1 MKTAQTVWLKNMTAL
16 LRGADPHA
24 SIIPYDAGTKAN
36 PITHPSQIPT
46 SKPELQKFFPRIYMN
61 GGKMVTKCKVVT
73 SIPIKEI
80 KWSIMPQLQNY
91 NYFIT
96 PTQLRALRTG
106 KAGYFLFGHPELTHR
121 AEFQTVLN
129 PLINQEYQKSIEFQ
143 VMPEVETIVVGTKRV
158 SQRVL
163 MVRGPIQEIQNIRSL
178 FSSLFAEDSQHDIGF
193 LARYTFVTS
202 HPVGACTKSHLQSI
216 LKTQQRF
223 HKDIHYYI
231 MYGVAH
237 LDTMFKIF
245 SSVSDSTSNTSSSQ
259 SQQPRSDINNNA
271 TDVDMEEPTPGPDQ
285 QNYSPPQEDPQNQSI
300 SQSTHT
306 SQGNATD
313 DMQVPAEAH
322 KENNL
327 PEQSQ
332 EFQEMSLRFFLYLC
346 QSKYGTNL
354 FHAVYPSTETN
365 KIYILC
371 SQENMQ
377 EALKVLHNLR
387 EALATYLSDSD
398 IAQILVQHEGQSSY
412 VKDFPKVTGHYV
424 SYANALVNLVDTC
437 EDNPQSDQ
445 PQQPIDLSKD
455 FPPEP
460 SFQQTPRAHTTKRTR
475 TGAQIPH
482 HVTPQQS
489 RLPRNFVK
497 DTTHVELTATVTE
510 SIARMKNME
519 TNQENLNTTLEVYGT
534 DISTMSTSI
543 SNNSKAIKDI
553 QEAQQAQQQTI
564 ESIAET
570 QQKTLTIVNSIA
582 EFNEQFVRPLVQT
595 PEGVRET
602 GP

>member
-1 MKTAQTVWLKNMTAL
+1 
-16 LRGADPHA
+16 
-24 SIIPYDAGTKAN
+24 
-36 PITHPSQIPT
+36 
-46 SKPELQKFFPRIYMN
+46 
-61 GGKMVTKCKVVT
+61 
-73 SIPIKEI
+73 
-80 KWSIMPQLQNY
+80 
-91 NYFIT
+91 
-96 PTQLRALRTG
+96 
-106 KAGYFLFGHPELTHR
+106 
-121 AEFQTVLN
+121 
-129 PLINQEYQKSIEFQ
+129 
-143 VMPEVETIVVGTKRV
+143 MPEVETIVVGTKRV

-178 FSSLFAEDSQHDIGF
+178 FSSLFAEDSHHDVGF

-223 HKDIHYYI
+223 HRDIHYYI
-231 MYGVAH
+231 MYGIAN
-237 LDTMFKIF
+237 LDTMFKTF
-245 SSVSDSTSNTSSSQ
+245 SSTSESTSNTSSSQ
-259 SQQPRSDINNNA
+259 SNQSKSDQSNKD
-271 TDVDMEEPTPGPDQ
+271 TDVEMEAPYPETDQ
-285 QNYSPPQEDPQNQSI
+285 QDDSLPPPDTPEH
-300 SQSTHT
+300 QSTRQ
-306 SQGNATD
+306 SNLKSPGNEKEDTQVAT
-313 DMQVPAEAH
+313 EAQ
-322 KENNL
+322 KENEL
-327 PEQSQ
+327 PEQPQ

-346 QSKYGTNL
+346 QSQYGTNL

-387 EALATYLSDSD
+387 DALATYLSDSD
-398 IAQILVQHEGQSSY
+398 ISRILVQHEGQSSY

-424 SYANALVNLVDTC
+424 TYANALVKLVNSN

-455 FPPEP
+455 FPPAP
-460 SFQQTPRAHTTKRTR
+460 SFQQTPRAPTTKRTR
-475 TGAQIPH
+475 KGDQIH
-482 HVTPQQS
+482 QHVPPQQS
-489 RLPRNFVK
+489 RLPRNFVQ
-497 DTTHVELTATVTE
+497 DTTHAELTANVTE

-519 TNQENLNTTLEVYGT
+519 AHHTNLSTTLEIYGT

-553 QEAQQAQQQTI
+553 QEAQQAQQKTI

-582 EFNEQFVRPLVQT
+582 ELNEQFVRPLVQT
-595 PEGVRET
+595 PEGVREN

>member
-1 MKTAQTVWLKNMTAL
+1 MKTAQTVWLKNMISL
-16 LRGADPHA
+16 IRGADPHA
-24 SIIPYDAGTKAN
+24 SIIPYDAGTKVN
-36 PITHPSQIPT
+36 PITHPSQIPM
-46 SKPELQKFFPRIYMN
+46 SKPELQIFFPRIYMN
-61 GGKMVTKCKVVT
+61 GGKMVTKCKLVT
-73 SIPIKEI
+73 SIPLKEI
-80 KWSIMPQLQNY
+80 KWSIMPQLQSY

-121 AEFQTVLN
+121 AEFQTVLS
-129 PLINQEYQKSIEFQ
+129 PLIHQAYQKSIEFQ

-178 FSSLFAEDSQHDIGF
+178 FSSLFAEDSPHDIGF

-223 HKDIHYYI
+223 HRDIHYYI
-231 MYGVAH
+231 MYGIAN
-237 LDTMFKIF
+237 LDTMFKTF
-245 SSVSDSTSNTSSSQ
+245 DQSSESTSNTSSSHPQ
-259 SQQPRSDINNNA
+259 GSTNLDENA
-271 TDVDMEEPTPGPDQ
+271 TDVDMEESSETDQ
-285 QNYSPPQEDPQNQSI
+285 YNLSPSSDTTQNHSVH
-300 SQSTHT
+300 QSTEK
-306 SQGNATD
+306 SPEVATTDTQANTEAQKKD
-313 DMQVPAEAH
+313 DP
-322 KENNL
+322 

-332 EFQEMSLRFFLYLC
+332 QFPEMSLRFFLYLC

-377 EALKVLHNLR
+377 EALKVLHNVR
-387 EALATYLSDSD
+387 EALATYLSDSN
-398 IAQILVQHEGQSSY
+398 IARILVQHEGQSPY

-424 SYANALVNLVDTC
+424 TYANALVDLVQTSA
-437 EDNPQSDQ
+437 DNPQSDQ
-445 PQQPIDLSKD
+445 TQQPIDLSKD
-455 FPPEP
+455 FPPVP
-460 SFQQTPRAHTTKRTR
+460 SIRQPSRTPTTKRTR

-482 HVTPQQS
+482 QATQPQS
-489 RLPRNFVK
+489 RLPRNFVQ
-497 DTTHVELTATVTE
+497 DTTHAELTATVTE

-519 TNQENLNTTLEVYGT
+519 TNQTSLNSTLEVYGT

-595 PEGVRET
+595 PDGVR
-602 GP
+602 GAAP